1 MMSALSR
8 SNTPAARLR
17 ILNKGRFGAS
27 TRLASRD
34 MRKLFLIVLA
44 ILAGAFLTANQSPAG
59 VHVSIGI
66 PGPVYYGPGYYYG
79 PDYYSGPDYYYGSG
93 YYYPS
98 GYYWGPSGYVYY
110 YHPRWRHRYWRYRHW
125 W

>member
-1 MMSALSR
+1 MIQIAALHSR
-8 SNTPAARLR
+8 LEKQPTDLR
-17 ILNKGRFGAS
+17 RNPRDLGDGA
-27 TRLASRD
+27 LASRD

-59 VHVSIGI
+59 VQVSIGI
-66 PGPVYYGPGYYYG
+66 PGPVYYGPGYYY
-79 PDYYSGPDYYYGSG
+79 GPDYYYGSG

-125 W
+125 WYY